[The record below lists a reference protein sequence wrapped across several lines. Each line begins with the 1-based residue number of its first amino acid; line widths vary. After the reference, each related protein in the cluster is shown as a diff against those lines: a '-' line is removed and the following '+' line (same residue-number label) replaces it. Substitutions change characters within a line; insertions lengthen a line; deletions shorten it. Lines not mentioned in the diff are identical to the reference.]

1 VKGKGVAFL
10 SWEAVRDNDIGT
22 FAKLVSFEDVRA
34 FLELLQQVKLA
45 SVSGLVVNLDCS
57 RGVAN
62 ETLVH
67 LAFKAVTEELGGY

>member
-1 VKGKGVAFL
+1 VQCKGVAFL
-10 SWEAVRDNDIGT
+10 SWEAVRDKDLGH

-45 SVSGLVVNLDCS
+45 SVSGLVVNLECS

-62 ETLVH
+62 KAFVN
-67 LAFKAVTEELGGY
+67 LAFKAVTEELGGF